1 MRMQK
6 YKNEVLQKLTEEQKS
21 IQLLDEDVCNKVKIF
36 NDEVPGLIDYMLLS
50 ANSSKN
56 AKTEDNNQKNL
67 DSITENKSNTTFNK
81 TDTSPDADNVIHISM
96 LSSNISNVAVSKLPE
111 MKFDPNVITNF
122 YGIIELIIKFYN
134 VMSEEKFQQH
144 SNQLVDILTTLKN
157 YKSFNDD
164 LSNLQNKYTKLNSVK
179 KEFYNLINE
188 EISECTINTS
198 NFTERK
204 KQQAEKIEI
213 FYCIDLRIL
222 PMPMKNSLKKFLKT
236 ESSIKISFLGLRK
249 ADPNGKNVKPVQETD
264 SDWPK
269 LVRIFPLL
277 HWSYKNVWDFLRCA
291 NVPYCSLYNE
301 GYTSLGAKSNTSVN
315 SGLKFV
321 SKCDVYYKP
330 AFLLHEDITER
341 EGRC

>member
-1 MRMQK
+1 MKNESEIICENLLTTAAAPEHPFHVVYLLKEFRKIKSELSEMRMQK

-213 FYCIDLRIL
+213 L
-222 PMPMKNSLKKFLKT
+222 
-236 ESSIKISFLGLRK
+236 
-249 ADPNGKNVKPVQETD
+249 
-264 SDWPK
+264 
-269 LVRIFPLL
+269 
-277 HWSYKNVWDFLRCA
+277 
-291 NVPYCSLYNE
+291 
-301 GYTSLGAKSNTSVN
+301 
-315 SGLKFV
+315 
-321 SKCDVYYKP
+321 
-330 AFLLHEDITER
+330 
-341 EGRC
+341 